1 MSESTPAA
9 VSEATASPAMVSD
22 ESPSTDA
29 RRIGPSFK
37 ANHPL
42 ASGPVVQPAPTV
54 DGFVEAFLAE
64 LNYGQGVLLSQ
75 STVNDQYLA
84 LARTVRRYLMA
95 DWLETGARR
104 RQAQQKTVA
113 YLSAEYLLGR
123 QLGNNLLATNL
134 QDVAEEAMRRS
145 GIDIA
150 ALRSQE
156 VEPGLGNGGLG
167 RLAACFVD
175 SLATM
180 DVPCIGYGIRYE
192 YGIFRQTFVE
202 DRQVELPDSWL
213 SLGSPWEFPHPER
226 QVIVSFG
233 GHTETT
239 TDDAGVERSRW
250 IPDWNVLGMPYHYM
264 VPGFRNGVVNTLR
277 LWSARAT
284 HAFDLQ
290 IFNSGDYA
298 QAVRSQTFAENISKV
313 LYPEDS
319 TPQGKELRLQQQYF
333 FVACSLHDFID
344 NTLPADYDLRRLPE
358 RLVVQLNDTHPVI
371 AIPELMR
378 ILVDRKGFDWD
389 EAWDITKRCF
399 AYTCHTLLPEA
410 LEVWSVD
417 LLGRLLPRHLEI
429 IYRINEEFLDE
440 VREAFPGDEM
450 RVRRMSVIA
459 EHPERSVRMAY
470 LATVAGAKVNGVAEL
485 HSQLLRD
492 KVLPDFSQL
501 WPEKFTNVT
510 NGVTPRRFVLLAN
523 RRLSDL
529 VTDTI
534 GEGWVTDL
542 DRLRELEPHAED
554 PEFRAAFR
562 QVKADNKERLYKL
575 LRVRDGL
582 DLPRE
587 AMLDVMVKRLHEYK
601 RQTLKLL
608 HIVSLYEGVV
618 SGRVAPEDL
627 TPRTV
632 VFGAKAAPGYHMAK
646 EIIFLINAVADTV
659 NADPRVA
666 GRLSV
671 AFPANYNVTLAEKL
685 IPAADLSEQ
694 ISLAGKEA
702 SGTGNMKFALNGALT
717 IGTDDG
723 ANVEIRRLVG
733 DDNFF
738 LFGMTEPEVE
748 TLRGEGYVP
757 ADLYEQDP
765 VLRATIDLLASGH
778 FTGGDRQV
786 VAPVVDNLLH
796 QDAFMALAD
805 FPAYLE
811 AQARVDAAYADPD
824 TWSRM
829 AILNVARS
837 GFFSSDRSMRDY
849 LERIWTAR

>member
-1 MSESTPAA
+1 MTESALPPA
-9 VSEATASPAMVSD
+9 VVSD

-29 RRIGPSFK
+29 RRIGPTLRTS
-37 ANHPL
+37 HPL
-42 ASGPVVQPAPTV
+42 ATGPVVQPPATV
-54 DGFVEAFLAE
+54 DGFVEAFLNE

-104 RQAQQKTVA
+104 RQAQQKTVG

-134 QDVAEEAMRRS
+134 QDIAEVAMERC

-150 ALRSQE
+150 SLRAQE

-180 DVPCIGYGIRYE
+180 DVPCVGYGIRYE
-192 YGIFRQTFVE
+192 YGIFRQTFE
-202 DRQVELPDSWL
+202 GERQVELPDSWL
-213 SLGSPWEFPHPER
+213 SLGNPWEFPHPER
-226 QVIVSFG
+226 QVLVGFG
-233 GHTETT
+233 GRTEIA
-239 TDDAGVERSRW
+239 TDADGRTHSHW
-250 IPDWNVLGMPYHYM
+250 IPDWEVLGMPYHYM
-264 VPGFRNGVVNTLR
+264 VPGFGNGVVNTLR

-298 QAVRSQTFAENISKV
+298 QAVRAQTFAENISKV

-333 FVACSLHDFID
+333 FVACSLHDYLE
-344 NTLPADYDLRRLPE
+344 NTLPPNFDLHRLPD
-358 RLVVQLNDTHPVI
+358 RIIFQLNDTHPVI

-378 ILVDRKGFDWD
+378 ILVDLKGMDWD
-389 EAWDITKRCF
+389 DAWAITRKCF

-410 LEVWSVD
+410 LEVWSAE

-429 IYRINEEFLDE
+429 IYRINDEFLEE

-450 RVRRMSVIA
+450 RARRMSIIA

-492 KVLPDFSQL
+492 KVLPDFSEL
-501 WPEKFTNVT
+501 WPAKFTNVT
-510 NGVTPRRFVLLAN
+510 NGVTPRRFVRLAN
-523 RRLSDL
+523 RRLSEL
-529 VTDTI
+529 VTETI
-534 GEGWVTDL
+534 GDGWVTDL
-542 DRLRELEPHAED
+542 DRLGELEPYAD
-554 PEFRAAFR
+554 DASFREAFR
-562 QVKADNKERLYKL
+562 TVKQDNKERLRKL
-575 LRVRDGL
+575 LLVRDGL
-582 DLPRE
+582 DLPRD

-608 HIVSLYEGVV
+608 HIVSLYDDVV
-618 SGRVAPEDL
+618 SGRVPVDEV
-627 TPRTV
+627 TPRTF

-646 EIIFLINAVADTV
+646 EIIFLINSVADVV

-666 GRLSV
+666 GRLMV

-748 TLRGEGYVP
+748 
-757 ADLYEQDP
+757 A
-765 VLRATIDLLASGH
+765 LRARGYAPAAYYESDARLRSTIDLLASGH
-778 FTGGDRQV
+778 FTGGNRQA
-786 VAPVVDNLLH
+786 VAPVIDNLLQ
-796 QDAFMALAD
+796 QDSFMVLAD
-805 FPAYLE
+805 FAPYVE

-824 TWSRM
+824 AWSRS

-849 LERIWTAR
+849 LERIWHA

>member
-1 MSESTPAA
+1 MTETVPTRA
-9 VSEATASPAMVSD
+9 VVSD

-29 RRIGPSFK
+29 RRIGPAHRTS
-37 ANHPL
+37 HPL
-42 ASGPVVQPAPTV
+42 ASGPVVSPPATV

-64 LNYGQGVLLSQ
+64 LNYGQGTLLSQ
-75 STVNDQYLA
+75 STLNDQYLA
-84 LARTVRRYLMA
+84 LARTIRRYLMA

-104 RQAQQKTVA
+104 RQAQQKTIG

-134 QDVAEEAMRRS
+134 QDIAEVAMTQC

-150 ALRSQE
+150 ALRAQE

-192 YGIFRQTFVE
+192 YGIFRQTFE
-202 DRQVELPDSWL
+202 GDRQVEVPDSWL

-226 QVIVSFG
+226 QVLVSFG
-233 GHTETT
+233 GQTSTT
-239 TDDAGVERSRW
+239 TGEDGVVTSTW
-250 IPDWNVLGMPYHYM
+250 TPGWQVIGMPYHYM
-264 VPGFRNGVVNTLR
+264 VPGYRNGVVNTLR

-284 HAFDLQ
+284 QAFDLA

-298 QAVRSQTFAENISKV
+298 EAVRAQTFAENISKV

-333 FVACSLHDFID
+333 FVACSLHDFIE
-344 NTLPADYDLRRLPE
+344 NTIPADFDLSRLPE
-358 RLVVQLNDTHPVI
+358 RIIFQLNDTHPVI
-371 AIPELMR
+371 AIPEMMR
-378 ILVDRKGFDWD
+378 ILVDKKGFEWD
-389 EAWDITKRCF
+389 EAWAITRKCF

-410 LEVWSVD
+410 LEVWSVE
-417 LLGRLLPRHLEI
+417 LLGKLLPRHLEI
-429 IYRINEEFLDE
+429 IYRINDEFLEE

-450 RVRRMSVIA
+450 RARRMSMIA
-459 EHPERSVRMAY
+459 EHPVRSVRMAY

-510 NGVTPRRFVLLAN
+510 NGITPRRFVRLAN
-523 RRLSDL
+523 RRLSEL

-534 GEGWVTDL
+534 GDGWVTDL
-542 DRLRELEPHAED
+542 DRLRELEPLADDASFRE
-554 PEFRAAFR
+554 EFRA
-562 QVKADNKERLYKL
+562 VKQANKERLYAL
-575 LRVRDGL
+575 LKVRDGL
-582 DLPRE
+582 ELPRE

-608 HIVSLYEGVV
+608 HIVSLYDDVL
-618 SGRVAPEDL
+618 SGRVAAEDV
-627 TPRTV
+627 TPRTF
-632 VFGAKAAPGYHMAK
+632 VFGAKAAPGYHLAK
-646 EIIFLINAVADTV
+646 EIIFLVNAVADTV
-659 NADPRVA
+659 NSDPKVA

-733 DDNFF
+733 DDHFF
-738 LFGMTEPEVE
+738 LFGMDEPEVE
-748 TLRGEGYVP
+748 
-757 ADLYEQDP
+757 Q
-765 VLRATIDLLASGH
+765 LRARGYSPAAVYEENARLRSTIDLLASGH
-778 FTGGDRQV
+778 FTGGDRQAV
-786 VAPVVDNLLH
+786 GPVIDNLLQ
-796 QDAFMALAD
+796 QDSFMVFAD
-805 FPAYLE
+805 FQAYLD
-811 AQARVDAAYADPD
+811 AQERVDAAYADPD
-824 TWSRM
+824 AWSRS

-837 GFFSSDRSMRDY
+837 GYFSSDRSMRDY
-849 LERIWTAR
+849 LSRIWA

>member
-1 MSESTPAA
+1 MTDTVP
-9 VSEATASPAMVSD
+9 SPHVVSD

-29 RRIGPSFK
+29 RRIGTAHRST
-37 ANHPL
+37 HPL
-42 ASGPVVQPAPTV
+42 ASGPVVQPATTV

-64 LNYGQGVLLSQ
+64 LNYGQGTLLSQ
-75 STVNDQYLA
+75 STLNDQYLA
-84 LARTVRRYLMA
+84 LARTIRRYLMA
-95 DWLETGARR
+95 DWLETGSRR
-104 RQAQQKTVA
+104 RQAQQKTIG

-134 QDVAEEAMRRS
+134 QDIAELAMTQC

-150 ALRSQE
+150 SLRAQE

-192 YGIFRQTFVE
+192 YGIFRQTFE
-202 DRQVELPDSWL
+202 DDRQVEVPDSWL

-233 GHTETT
+233 GHTVTT
-239 TDDAGVERSRW
+239 SDDDGTAHTTWVPGWE
-250 IPDWNVLGMPYHYM
+250 ILGMPYHYM
-264 VPGFRNGVVNTLR
+264 VPGYRNGVVNTLR

-284 HAFDLQ
+284 QAFDLQ

-298 QAVRSQTFAENISKV
+298 QAVRAQTFAENISKV

-333 FVACSLHDFID
+333 FVACSLHDFIE
-344 NTLPADYDLRRLPE
+344 NTLPADYDLRRLHE
-358 RLVVQLNDTHPVI
+358 RIIFQLNDTHPVI

-378 ILVDRKGFDWD
+378 ILVDLKGIEWD
-389 EAWDITKRCF
+389 EAWQITRKCF

-410 LEVWSVD
+410 LEVWSAE

-429 IYRINEEFLDE
+429 IYRINEDFLEE

-450 RVRRMSVIA
+450 RARRMSIIA
-459 EHPERSVRMAY
+459 EHPERAVRMAY

-501 WPEKFTNVT
+501 WPDKFTNVT
-510 NGVTPRRFVLLAN
+510 NGITPRRFVRLAN
-523 RRLSDL
+523 RRLSEL

-534 GEGWVTDL
+534 GDGWVSDL
-542 DRLRELEPHAED
+542 DRLSELEPYADDASFRE
-554 PEFRAAFR
+554 EFRA
-562 QVKADNKERLYKL
+562 VKQANKERLYAL
-575 LRVRDGL
+575 LKVRDGL
-582 DLPRE
+582 VLPGD

-608 HIVSLYEGVV
+608 HIVSLYDDVV
-618 SGRVAPEDL
+618 SGRVPVEDV
-627 TPRTV
+627 TPRTF
-632 VFGAKAAPGYHMAK
+632 VFGAKAAPGYHLAK
-646 EIIFLINAVADTV
+646 EIIFLVNAVADTV
-659 NADPRVA
+659 NSDPRVA

-733 DDNFF
+733 DDHFF

-748 TLRGEGYVP
+748 ELRTRGYSP
-757 ADLYEQDP
+757 ASVYEENAR
-765 VLRATIDLLASGH
+765 LRSTIDLLASGV
-778 FTGGDRQV
+778 FTGGDRQAV
-786 VAPVVDNLLH
+786 GPVIDNLLQ
-796 QDAFMALAD
+796 QDSFMVLAD
-805 FPAYLE
+805 FQAYLD

-824 TWSRM
+824 GWSRS

-837 GFFSSDRSMRDY
+837 GYFSSDRSMRDY
-849 LERIWTAR
+849 LQRIWNG

>member
-1 MSESTPAA
+1 MTDTAPAPAALPTPA
-9 VSEATASPAMVSD
+9 VVSD

-29 RRIGPSFK
+29 RRLGPAFRTT
-37 ANHPL
+37 HPL
-42 ASGPVVQPAPTV
+42 ASGPVVPPNPTV
-54 DGFVEAFLAE
+54 DAFVETFLAE
-64 LNYGQGVLLSQ
+64 LNYGQGTLLSR
-75 STVNDQYLA
+75 SSVNDQYLA
-84 LARTVRRYLMA
+84 LARTIRRYLMA

-104 RQAQQKTVA
+104 RQGQQRTIG

-134 QDVAEEAMRRS
+134 QDIAEMAMQQC

-150 ALRSQE
+150 TLRAQE

-192 YGIFRQTFVE
+192 YGIFRQTFE
-202 DRQVELPDSWL
+202 GDRQVEVPDSWL

-226 QVIVSFG
+226 QVLVSFG
-233 GHTETT
+233 GTTETT
-239 TDDAGVERSRW
+239 TGEDGTPQTRW
-250 IPDWNVLGMPYHYM
+250 LPDWQVLGMPYHYM
-264 VPGFRNGVVNTLR
+264 VPGYRNGVVNTLR

-284 HAFDLQ
+284 QAFDLQ

-298 QAVRSQTFAENISKV
+298 QAVRAQTFAENISKV

-344 NTLPADYDLRRLPE
+344 NTLPADFDLRRLPD
-358 RLVVQLNDTHPVI
+358 RIIFQLNDTHPVI
-371 AIPELMR
+371 AVPELMR
-378 ILVDRKGFDWD
+378 ILIDRKGFEWD
-389 EAWDITKRCF
+389 EAWEITKKCF

-410 LEVWSVD
+410 LEVWSVE

-429 IYRINEEFLDE
+429 IYRINEEFMDE
-440 VREAFPGDEM
+440 VREAFPGDEI
-450 RVRRMSVIA
+450 RARRMSIIA
-459 EHPERSVRMAY
+459 EHPERAVRMAY

-492 KVLPDFSQL
+492 KVLPDFSHL

-510 NGVTPRRFVLLAN
+510 NGITPRRFVRLAN
-523 RRLSDL
+523 RRLSEL
-529 VTDTI
+529 VTETI

-554 PEFRAAFR
+554 ASFREAFMA
-562 QVKADNKERLYKL
+562 VKQANKDRLHKL

-582 DLPRE
+582 ELPRD

-608 HIVSLYEGVV
+608 HIVSTYDEVV
-618 SGRVAPEDL
+618 SGRVPVEEV
-627 TPRTV
+627 TPRTF

-666 GRLSV
+666 GRLTV

-733 DDNFF
+733 DDHFF
-738 LFGMTEPEVE
+738 LFGMAEPEVE
-748 TLRGEGYVP
+748 E
-757 ADLYEQDP
+757 
-765 VLRATIDLLASGH
+765 LRAAGYRPGAFYEENPRLRSTIDLIASGH
-778 FTGGDRQV
+778 FTDGDRQAV
-786 VAPVVDNLLH
+786 GPVVDNLLH
-796 QDAFMALAD
+796 QDSFMALAD
-805 FPAYLE
+805 FQSYLD
-811 AQARVDAAYADPD
+811 AQARVDEVYADQD
-824 TWSRM
+824 RWARS

-849 LERIWTAR
+849 LDRIWRA

>member
-1 MSESTPAA
+1 MTDTVPTSSL
-9 VSEATASPAMVSD
+9 VSD

-29 RRIGPSFK
+29 RRIGPEFRTT
-37 ANHPL
+37 HPL
-42 ASGPVVQPAPTV
+42 ANGPVVQPATTV
-54 DGFVEAFLAE
+54 DGFVETFLAE
-64 LNYGQGVLLSQ
+64 LNYSQGTLLSQ

-104 RQAQQKTVA
+104 RQAQQKTIG

-123 QLGNNLLATNL
+123 QLGNNVLATNL
-134 QDVAEEAMRRS
+134 QDIAEEAMRRC

-150 ALRSQE
+150 TLRAQE

-192 YGIFRQTFVE
+192 YGIFRQTFEE
-202 DRQVELPDSWL
+202 DRQVERPDSWL

-226 QVIVSFG
+226 QVLVGFG
-233 GHTETT
+233 GSTTTT
-239 TDDAGVERSRW
+239 TDDAGTERTTW
-250 IPDWNVLGMPYHYM
+250 TPDWNVLGMPYHYM

-284 HAFDLQ
+284 QAFDLQ

-298 QAVRSQTFAENISKV
+298 QAVRAQTFAENISKV

-344 NTLPADYDLRRLPE
+344 NTLPADFDLRRLNE
-358 RLVVQLNDTHPVI
+358 RIMFQLNDTHPVI

-378 ILVDRKGFDWD
+378 ILIDRKGFDWD
-389 EAWDITKRCF
+389 EAWSITQKCF

-410 LEVWSVD
+410 LEVWPVE

-429 IYRINEEFLDE
+429 IYRINEEFLEE
-440 VREAFPGDEM
+440 VRAAFPGDEM

-459 EHPERSVRMAY
+459 EYPERSVRMAY
-470 LATVAGAKVNGVAEL
+470 LATVAGSKVNGVAEL

-492 KVLPDFSQL
+492 KVLPDFSEL

-510 NGVTPRRFVLLAN
+510 NGITPRRFVRLAN
-523 RRLSDL
+523 RRLSAL
-529 VTDTI
+529 LNDTI

-542 DRLRELEPHAED
+542 DRLRELEPYAD
-554 PEFRAAFR
+554 DASFRAEFRR
-562 QVKADNKERLYKL
+562 VKQANKERLHDL
-575 LRVRDGL
+575 LKVRDGL
-582 DLPRE
+582 EIPRDT
-587 AMLDVMVKRLHEYK
+587 MLDVMVKRLHEYK

-608 HIVSLYEGVV
+608 HIVSLYDDVV
-618 SGRVAPEDL
+618 SGRVAADDIV
-627 TPRTV
+627 PRTF

-646 EIIFLINAVADTV
+646 EIIFLINAVADVV
-659 NADPRVA
+659 NTDPVVA

-733 DDNFF
+733 DDHFF

-748 TLRGEGYVP
+748 RLRPGYSP
-757 ADLYEQDP
+757 SSYYEENP
-765 VLRATIDLLASGH
+765 RLRSTIDLLASGR
-778 FTGGDRQV
+778 FTDGDRQA
-786 VAPVVDNLLH
+786 VAPVIDNLLH

-805 FPAYLE
+805 FQAYLD
-811 AQARVDAAYADPD
+811 AQARVDAAYRDEDA
-824 TWSRM
+824 WSRS

-849 LERIWTAR
+849 LERIWRA